1 MRSRCALVLL
11 ALGCIWASHGSD
23 AFGQSSEVHEAFQ
36 EVESSIGE
44 VSQPA
49 IQAVSQPASEEVIE
63 TETETTELLPA
74 PRLQG
79 TLPLAG
85 GGPGEVKL
93 SEKDGRITL
102 VVRDAALSRV
112 LAMLAQTQHLNIVA
126 SNDIDVMISITLRDV
141 PLEEALTA
149 ILSVANYTW
158 VQRNNIILVTSLTN
172 ATNLPADVQGRQIQ
186 VFNLDFASATVVAES
201 VTNFLSPIGKVTT
214 SQSDSADNR
223 MTQERV
229 VVEDLPDSLAR
240 IAAFICQID
249 QPPRQ
254 VLIEAHV
261 LQVALDDTCR
271 CGVNFDQ
278 LIRIAGADLNFSTT
292 GFAVANAPQAF
303 LATLEGGDLG
313 GVIEALQR
321 TTDSKSLGSPKLL
334 VLNEQE
340 AEFQVGEKLGYS
352 TTTTTETSTME
363 SVQFLNVG
371 VVLTVTPRI
380 TRDGRV
386 LMHVSPKV
394 SDGDVINDLPNER
407 TTELHT
413 DVILEDGQAMIIGGL
428 IKEEDKV
435 DQQKVPYLGE
445 VKGIGWLF
453 RRTERIKN
461 RAEII
466 IALVPRVQPYNAEYQ
481 AYEQGEL
488 VRAGVPLF
496 HGPLKRTDRPWDPI
510 LPDGKRVYR
519 PLIPPKKQSGRP
531 MGHYYDLGDQY
542 VIPPTPL
549 PKQEFYDEVC
559 PEDCDACRPPTSRR
573 HPNPFVSDEVLPT
586 PQLNE
591 PDLKNLEVIS
601 DQ

>member
-1 MRSRCALVLL
+1 
-11 ALGCIWASHGSD
+11 
-23 AFGQSSEVHEAFQ
+23 
-36 EVESSIGE
+36 
-44 VSQPA
+44 
-49 IQAVSQPASEEVIE
+49 
-63 TETETTELLPA
+63 
-74 PRLQG
+74 
-79 TLPLAG
+79 
-85 GGPGEVKL
+85 
-93 SEKDGRITL
+93 
-102 VVRDAALSRV
+102 
-112 LAMLAQTQHLNIVA
+112 
-126 SNDIDVMISITLRDV
+126 
-141 PLEEALTA
+141 
-149 ILSVANYTW
+149 
-158 VQRNNIILVTSLTN
+158 
-172 ATNLPADVQGRQIQ
+172 
-186 VFNLDFASATVVAES
+186 
-201 VTNFLSPIGKVTT
+201 
-214 SQSDSADNR
+214 
-223 MTQERV
+223 
-229 VVEDLPDSLAR
+229 
-240 IAAFICQID
+240 
-249 QPPRQ
+249 
-254 VLIEAHV
+254 
-261 LQVALDDTCR
+261 
-271 CGVNFDQ
+271 
-278 LIRIAGADLNFSTT
+278 
-292 GFAVANAPQAF
+292 
-303 LATLEGGDLG
+303 
-313 GVIEALQR
+313 
-321 TTDSKSLGSPKLL
+321 
-334 VLNEQE
+334 
-340 AEFQVGEKLGYS
+340 
-352 TTTTTETSTME
+352 
-363 SVQFLNVG
+363 
-371 VVLTVTPRI
+371 
-380 TRDGRV
+380 
-386 LMHVSPKV
+386 MHVSPKV
-394 SDGDVINDLPNER
+394 SDGDVINDLPKER